1 MIRHEQFR
9 TMLVWQ
15 DELSPVE
22 RATLN
27 RHLADCSDCRGH
39 ALLYAENRARLR
51 ALAQLRPPPELRE
64 AVIDAVEDAEIGF
77 YFPAILSFVT
87 LPLSLLAA
95 GAVLI
100 YGTVASLWLIVGVLL
115 LAALV
120 TWQGYRREAVAEL
133 PLERD
138 PAGRVLP
145 FLRLLAF
152 DLLGVAAGVAL
163 VTLLLVVLL
172 DVTGHL

>member
-51 ALAQLRPPPELRE
+51 ALAQLRPPSELRE

-100 YGTVASLWLIVGVLL
+100 YGAMASLWLIVGVLL

-152 DLLGVAAGVAL
+152 DLLGVVAGVAL

-172 DVTGHL
+172 DFTGHL

>member
-22 RATLN
+22 QATLN
-27 RHLADCSDCRGH
+27 RHLADCSDCRGL

-51 ALAQLRPPPELRE
+51 TLAQLRPPPELRE
-64 AVIDAVEDAEIGF
+64 AIIDAVEDAELGF
-77 YFPAILSFVT
+77 YLPAFLSFVS

-100 YGTVASLWLIVGVLL
+100 YGAVACLWLIVGVLL
-115 LAALV
+115 LAGLV
-120 TWQGYRREAVAEL
+120 TWQGYRREAAAEL

-138 PAGRVLP
+138 PAESVLP
-145 FLRLLAF
+145 LLRLLAF
-152 DLLGVAAGVAL
+152 DLLGVAAGMALVAL
-163 VTLLLVVLL
+163 LMVVLL
-172 DVTGHL
+172 ASTGHL

>member
-1 MIRHEQFR
+1 MIRHKQFR

-22 RATLN
+22 QATLN
-27 RHLADCSDCRGH
+27 RHLADCSDCRGV

-51 ALAQLRPPPELRE
+51 VLAQLRPPPELRQ

-77 YFPAILSFVT
+77 YLPAFLSFFT

-100 YGTVASLWLIVGVLL
+100 DGAMASLWLIVGVLL
-115 LAALV
+115 LAGLV
-120 TWQGYRREAVAEL
+120 TWQGYRREAVAEM

-138 PAGRVLP
+138 AAEGMLP
-145 FLRLLAF
+145 LLRLLAF

-172 DVTGHL
+172 AVTGHR

>member
-1 MIRHEQFR
+1 MIRHKQFR

-22 RATLN
+22 QATLN
-27 RHLADCSDCRGH
+27 RHLADCSDCRGV

-51 ALAQLRPPPELRE
+51 VLAQLRPPPELRQ

-77 YFPAILSFVT
+77 YLPAFLPFFT

-95 GAVLI
+95 GAALI
-100 YGTVASLWLIVGVLL
+100 DGVMTSLWLIVGVLL
-115 LAALV
+115 LAGLV

-138 PAGRVLP
+138 AAEGMLP
-145 FLRLLAF
+145 LLRLLAF

-172 DVTGHL
+172 DVTGHR

>member
-1 MIRHEQFR
+1 MIRHDQFR

-27 RHLADCSDCRGH
+27 RHLADCSDCRGV

-64 AVIDAVEDAEIGF
+64 AVIDAVEDAQIGF
-77 YFPAILSFVT
+77 YLPTFLSFFT

-100 YGTVASLWLIVGVLL
+100 YGASLWIIVGVLL
-115 LAALV
+115 LAGLV
-120 TWQGYRREAVAEL
+120 TWQGYRREAAAEM
-133 PLERD
+133 PLDRD

-145 FLRLLAF
+145 LLRLLAF

-163 VTLLLVVLL
+163 VTLLLVVVL
-172 DVTGHL
+172 DFTGHL

>member
-15 DELSPVE
+15 DELSPID
-22 RATLN
+22 RAKLN
-27 RHLADCSDCRGH
+27 RHLADCSDCRGV

-95 GAVLI
+95 GVVLI
-100 YGTVASLWLIVGVLL
+100 YGSVASLWLIIGVLL
-115 LAALV
+115 LAGLV

-138 PAGRVLP
+138 PARRLLP
-145 FLRLLAF
+145 LLRLLAF

-163 VTLLLVVLL
+163 LALLLVVLL
-172 DVTGHL
+172 AFMGRL